1 MSFFKFDED
10 DLFTNTIR
18 AYPEYKFYIQSGSIY
33 VDDVPHLS
41 GANTDN
47 IINVPKGFVSL
58 YEYNIDRPSG
68 NDIYPFIIKSGRKDC
83 FKTVGTSS
91 FATEYQ
97 YGDTIS
103 SSYNM
108 SASITRLYFNTS
120 TRPKIK
126 ALKNT
131 FNHYKYLS
139 PHYEYASSDQRY
151 TWDKDSQ
158 TINLISVPSILY
170 GTQIKRGSVNLKFY
184 ISGSLL
190 GELSDY
196 RNNGELVQVGPPG
209 SSGSGSVAGV
219 VLYKEGIMA
228 LTGAWNLTP
237 AVTTFTFDSN
247 DSAKWIYFGYGAN
260 DSNYPKPSVPTV
272 DDTALSASFLMEYS
286 GTVETQTLTM
296 LAHANYGQTN
306 HSTNPTFLSSSR
318 VSRPEL
324 YSVSSGS
331 LHYIEKGENIK
342 NIVNSSFTDVRPRF
356 DKTVYISKIG
366 IYDEDRNL
374 IAIAK
379 MATPVRKTDDKQY
392 TFKLKVDI

>member
-10 DLFTNTIR
+10 DIFINTIK

-33 VDDVPHLS
+33 IDDLPHLS
-41 GANTDN
+41 GAHTDN
-47 IINVPKGFVSL
+47 IIGVPKGFVSL
-58 YEYNIDRPSG
+58 YEYNIDRPS
-68 NDIYPFIIKSGRKDC
+68 NNNISPFVIKDGMRNT
-83 FKTVGTSS
+83 FKSYNTASYTFLTQSS
-91 FATEYQ
+91 IVT
-97 YGDTIS
+97 

-108 SASITRLYFNTS
+108 SASIARMYFNTS
-120 TRPKIK
+120 TRAKIK

-131 FNHYKYLS
+131 FNHYMYLS
-139 PHYEYASSDQRY
+139 PHYEYAPSDQRY
-151 TWDKDSQ
+151 TWNKDTQ

-184 ISGSLL
+184 ISGSLF
-190 GELSDY
+190 GELSDF
-196 RNNGELVQVGPPG
+196 RNNGELVQIGPPG
-209 SSGSGSVAGV
+209 SNGSGSVAGV

-237 AVTTFTFDSN
+237 AVNTFSFDSN

-286 GTVETQTLTM
+286 GTNHIQTLTM
-296 LAHANYGQTN
+296 LAHAPLGQIN
-306 HSTNPTFLSSSR
+306 HSTNPTFMSQSSVAR
-318 VSRPEL
+318 NTL
-324 YSVSSGS
+324 FSVSTGS
-331 LHYIEKGENIK
+331 QKYIEIPENIK
-342 NIVNSSFTDVRPRF
+342 NVVETSAIDVEPRLE
-356 DKTVYISKIG
+356 KTVYISKIG
-366 IYDEDRNL
+366 IYDKDRNL